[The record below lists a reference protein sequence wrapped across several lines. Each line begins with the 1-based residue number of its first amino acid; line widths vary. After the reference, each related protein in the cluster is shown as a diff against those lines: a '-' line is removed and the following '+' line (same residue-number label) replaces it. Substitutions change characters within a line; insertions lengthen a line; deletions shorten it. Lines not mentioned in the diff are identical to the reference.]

1 MSEIVRLPMEPLPGF
16 KSREAGSFL
25 AQLDDQLERLREAT
39 RGLTPEDLMW
49 QPEPGMNTI
58 GMLLAHLAVV
68 EVWWTAIVIE
78 EKGDKA
84 DAEIRSV
91 LGIGADD
98 DGLPLAENA
107 PPFPLLNGKDLAFY
121 DDVLDKARAY
131 FKRVVKD
138 RDDEDMERT
147 FQRKRPDGEIRERN
161 VRWYYYHVLEHF
173 AGHFGQILMLKHLL
187 RARTGERALR

>member
-1 MSEIVRLPMEPLPGF
+1 
-16 KSREAGSFL
+16 
-25 AQLDDQLERLREAT
+25 
-39 RGLTPEDLMW
+39 
-49 QPEPGMNTI
+49 MNTI

-68 EVWWTAIVIE
+68 EVWWTAIVVE

-84 DAEIRSV
+84 DAEIQTV

-121 DDVLDKARAY
+121 DDLLDKARAH

-147 FQRKRPDGEIRERN
+147 FQRKRPDGEVRERN

-173 AGHFGQILMLKHLL
+173 AGHFGQILLMKHLI
-187 RARTGERALR
+187 RAKTGERALR

>member
-1 MSEIVRLPMEPLPGF
+1 MTEVVRLPMKPLPGF
-16 KSREAGSFL
+16 KSREAGIFM

-39 RGLTPEDLMW
+39 RGLTPDDLMW

-68 EVWWTAIVIE
+68 EVWWTMYVIE
-78 EKGDKA
+78 GKTETTDGDF
-84 DAEIRSV
+84 RGV

-121 DDVLDKARAY
+121 DDLLDKARAY
-131 FKRVVKD
+131 YKRVTKD
-138 RDDEDMERT
+138 RPEEDMERT
-147 FQRKRPDGEIRERN
+147 FQRQRPDGTIRERN
-161 VRWYYYHVLEHF
+161 VRWFYYHILEHF
-173 AGHFGQILMLKHLL
+173 AGHFGQILLLRHLL
-187 RARTGERALR
+187 RARAGERALR

>member
-1 MSEIVRLPMEPLPGF
+1 MPEIVRLPMKPLPGF
-16 KSREAGSFL
+16 KSREAALFL

-68 EVWWTAIVIE
+68 EVWWTAIVVE

-84 DAEIRSV
+84 DAEIQTV

-121 DDVLDKARAY
+121 DDLLDKARAH

-147 FQRKRPDGEIRERN
+147 FQRKRPDGEVRERN

-173 AGHFGQILMLKHLL
+173 AGHFGQILLMKHLI
-187 RARTGERALR
+187 RAKTGERALR

>member
-1 MSEIVRLPMEPLPGF
+1 MPDVVRLPMKPLTGF

-25 AQLDDQLERLREAT
+25 AQLDDQLERLREST
-39 RGLTPEDLMW
+39 RGLTPEDLQW

-78 EKGDKA
+78 EKGDEA
-84 DAEIRSV
+84 DAEVRSV

-121 DDVLDKARAY
+121 DDLLDRARAY

-138 RDDEDMERT
+138 RPEEDMERT
-147 FQRKRPDGEIRERN
+147 FQRTRPDGTIRERN

-173 AGHFGQILMLKHLL
+173 AGHFGQILLMRHLL
-187 RARTGERALR
+187 RAKAGERALR

>member
-1 MSEIVRLPMEPLPGF
+1 MPEIVRLPMKPLPGF
-16 KSREAGSFL
+16 KSQEAATFL

-58 GMLLAHLAVV
+58 GMLIAHLAIV
-68 EVWWTAIVIE
+68 EVWWTAIIIE

-84 DAEIRSV
+84 DAEIRSS
-91 LGIGADD
+91 LGIGPDD
-98 DGLPLAENA
+98 DGLPLAENGA
-107 PPFPLLNGKDLAFY
+107 PIPFLNGKDLAFY
-121 DDVLDKARAY
+121 DDLLDKARAY

-138 RDDEDMERT
+138 RPEEDMERT
-147 FQRKRPDGEIRERN
+147 FQRPRPDGTIRERN

-173 AGHFGQILMLKHLL
+173 AGHFGQILLMKHLI
-187 RARTGERALR
+187 RSRSGERALR

>member
-1 MSEIVRLPMEPLPGF
+1 MTEVVRLPMKPLAGF
-16 KSREAGSFL
+16 KSLEAGSFM

-68 EVWWTAIVIE
+68 EVWWTMFVIE
-78 EKGDKA
+78 GKTETTDEDFRG
-84 DAEIRSV
+84 V

-98 DGLPLAENA
+98 DGLPLAEKA
-107 PPFPLLNGKDLAFY
+107 PPFPLLDGKDLAFY
-121 DDVLDKARAY
+121 DNLLDRARNY
-131 FKRVVKD
+131 FKRVTKD
-138 RDDEDMERT
+138 RTEEDMERT
-147 FQRKRPDGEIRERN
+147 FQRTRPDGTIRERN
-161 VRWYYYHVLEHF
+161 VRWFYYHILEHF
-173 AGHFGQILMLKHLL
+173 AGHFGQILLLRHLL

>member
-1 MSEIVRLPMEPLPGF
+1 MPDIIRLPLVPLPGF
-16 KSREAGSFL
+16 RSREAGSFL
-25 AQLDDQLERLREAT
+25 SQLDDQLERLREAT

-58 GMLLAHLAVV
+58 GMLLAHLAIV

-84 DAEIRSV
+84 DAEIRST
-91 LGIGADD
+91 LGIGPDD

-107 PPFPLLNGKDLAFY
+107 AAIPILNGKDLAFY
-121 DDVLDKARAY
+121 DNLLDKARAY

-138 RDDEDMERT
+138 RPEEDMERT
-147 FQRKRPDGEIRERN
+147 FQRPRPDGTIRERN

-173 AGHFGQILMLKHLL
+173 AGHFGQILLLKHLL
-187 RARTGERALR
+187 RSRSGERALR

>member
-1 MSEIVRLPMEPLPGF
+1 MPEIVRLPMKPLPGF
-16 KSREAGSFL
+16 KSREAATFL

-49 QPEPGMNTI
+49 QPQPGMNTI
-58 GMLLAHLAVV
+58 GMLLAHLAIV

-84 DAEIRSV
+84 DAEIRST
-91 LGIGADD
+91 LGIGPDD

-107 PPFPLLNGKDLAFY
+107 PPIPFLNGKDLAFY
-121 DDVLDKARAY
+121 DDLLDKARAY

-138 RDDEDMERT
+138 RPEEDMERT
-147 FQRKRPDGEIRERN
+147 FQRPRPDGTIRERN

-173 AGHFGQILMLKHLL
+173 AGHFGQILLLKHLI
-187 RARTGERALR
+187 RARSGERALR